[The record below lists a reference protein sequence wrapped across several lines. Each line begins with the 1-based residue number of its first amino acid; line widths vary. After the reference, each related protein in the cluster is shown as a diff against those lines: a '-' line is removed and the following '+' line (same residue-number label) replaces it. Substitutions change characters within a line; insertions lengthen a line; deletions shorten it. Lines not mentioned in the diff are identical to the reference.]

1 MIFDTM
7 EENLITKAIEI
18 VGICKLAVACGVRYQ
33 SIYKWQKQGRLPRT
47 DWTGETDY
55 ASRIE
60 EATKGAVTRDQLLN
74 FKRNDETVV
83 SKPHH
88 GVF

>member
-1 MIFDTM
+1 MQD
-7 EENLITKAIEI
+7 NLISKTIEI
-18 VGICKLAVACGVRYQ
+18 VGLRALARLCDVSPGA
-33 SIYKWQKQGRLPRT
+33 IYKWQRKGILPRT

-74 FKRNDETVV
+74 LKRNDETVV
-83 SKPHH
+83 SKPHQS
-88 GVF
+88 VS

>member
-1 MIFDTM
+1 MSETF
-7 EENLITKAIEI
+7 LSKAIEI
-18 VGICKLAVACGVRYQ
+18 VGICKLAKACGVRHQ
-33 SIYKWQKQGRLPRT
+33 AIYKWLSNGRLPRT

-74 FKRNDETVV
+74 LKRNDESGVG
-83 SKPHH
+83 KPQQ
-88 GVF
+88 GVY

>member
-1 MIFDTM
+1 MK
-7 EENLITKAIEI
+7 ENLISKAIEI
-18 VGICKLAVACGVRYQ
+18 VGLCKLAQACGVRHQ
-33 SIYKWQKQGRLPRT
+33 SIYRWVEKGALPRT

-74 FKRNDETVV
+74 LKRNDE
-83 SKPHH
+83 SCAGKPHQDQA
-88 GVF
+88 

>member
-1 MIFDTM
+1 MT
-7 EENLITKAIEI
+7 ENLISKAIAI
-18 VGICKLAVACGVRYQ
+18 VGIRKLGKACGISYQ
-33 SIYKWQKQGRLPRT
+33 SIYRWERNGRLPRT